1 MTTNRLV
8 SHELVQQLHRQAGE
22 KISAERERRTA
33 ERLPPLQ
40 GEAEKFFARDAIAN
54 VIRSHSEQL
63 VYAGMEPLPQDEE
76 VRLQD
81 GLFSRMYGA
90 GPLQPL
96 LDDDAVEDVDGI
108 GCDEV
113 WVTYAGGRRERLPSA
128 LVPSDEE
135 LVKLIKNL
143 ATYAGMNERLWDA
156 ANCELDLTLPGGA
169 RLSAIMS
176 VTDRPVFSIRRHR
189 YDKVTLGDLVGL
201 GTMNDEAAAL
211 LDAVSRARLNM
222 VIGGATGSG
231 KTTLLRALATSS
243 IDPGERIITVENT
256 LELGLREAGRTNV
269 VAMEAREANSEGFGE
284 VSMAQLVRRTKRH
297 NPDRVIVGE
306 VLGPEIVVMLTAMM
320 QGNDGSMST
329 IHARSARE
337 VTEQIASYAQQA
349 EGLADHVVKR
359 MINSAIDVIVFMEKD
374 LRTGKRRVR
383 SIVEVAGF
391 DPQTEVLS
399 LTDLFST
406 PSGGDEAA
414 RTQFRVSEQRAEKL
428 RVLGEWVDPLGGGG
442 SSW

>member
-8 SHELVQQLHRQAGE
+8 THELVQQLHRQAGA
-22 KISAERERRTA
+22 KISAERERRSA

-54 VIRSHSEQL
+54 VIRDFSEQL
-63 VYAGMEPLPQDEE
+63 VYGGMEPLPPDEE
-76 VRLQD
+76 ERLQD

-96 LDDDAVEDVDGI
+96 LDDDDVEDIDGI

-113 WVTYAGGRRERLPSA
+113 WVTYAGGRRERLPGA

-135 LVKLIKNL
+135 LIKLIKNL

-156 ANCELDLTLPGGA
+156 ANCELDLTLAGGA

-189 YDKVTLGDLVGL
+189 YDKVSLGDLVGL
-201 GTMNDEAAAL
+201 GTMNEQAAAL
-211 LDAVSRARLNM
+211 LDAVSRARLNI

-243 IDPGERIITVENT
+243 IDQGERIITVENT

-406 PSGGDEAA
+406 PSGGDEAV

-428 RVLGEWVDPLGGGG
+428 RVLGEWVDPLGGGA
-442 SSW
+442 SW